1 MGKPTVGWIKE
12 RGSDTRDTRDAL
24 LEWYQHLNSLSV
36 SGAVFDLYTSE
47 STAPMSTAKR
57 TKIKAEVIQ
66 KERDCLL
73 MRQQGFTFEEI
84 AHKLAYKGESGAREA
99 FRRALVRTLQEP
111 ASEVRELELSRLDA
125 LMTVAWDKA
134 MSGDLKAIDR
144 VLKIQDRRARYLGID
159 APQQTQIEVTRY
171 DGNIIDSQVQRLL
184 EFVRSE
190 RQGELDRPTSSPGTD
205 S

>member
-1 MGKPTVGWIKE
+1 MT
-12 RGSDTRDTRDAL
+12 
-24 LEWYQHLNSLSV
+24 
-36 SGAVFDLYTSE
+36 
-47 STAPMSTAKR
+47 TAKR
-57 TKIKAEVIQ
+57 TKIKPEIIQ

-159 APQQTQIEVTRY
+159 APQQTQIEVTSY
-171 DGNIIDSQVQRLL
+171 DGNIIDSQIQRLL